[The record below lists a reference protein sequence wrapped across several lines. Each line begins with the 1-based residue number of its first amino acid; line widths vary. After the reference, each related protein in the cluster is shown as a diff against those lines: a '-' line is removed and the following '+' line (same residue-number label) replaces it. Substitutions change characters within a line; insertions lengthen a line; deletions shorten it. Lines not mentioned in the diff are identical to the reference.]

1 MFFLLILESF
11 SVYKQPFFDYPCLLA
26 RFRYLEAKQINI
38 HAELIEACL
47 QNDSVAQYKLY
58 SLYSKAM
65 LNVAFRI
72 CNNTEQAEDL
82 LQESF
87 ISAFKNLSSFK
98 GTASFGSWLKRIVVN
113 TSLNYLRSK
122 KIEFEEL
129 QEDKNGVPEEKVDY
143 SDQELMV
150 GVVKDGIA
158 QLPTGYRLVISLYL
172 LEGYD
177 HKEIAEVLGIS
188 VSTSKS
194 QYNRAKIKLRE
205 IIKSK
210 SYDTGYAG

>member
-1 MFFLLILESF
+1 
-11 SVYKQPFFDYPCLLA
+11 
-26 RFRYLEAKQINI
+26 LEAKQINI
-38 HAELIEACL
+38 HADLIEACL

-72 CNNTEQAEDL
+72 CNNVEQAEDL

-98 GTASFGSWLKRIVVN
+98 GTASFGSWLKRIVIN

-122 KIEFEEL
+122 KMEFDELEESDSPVVEEDVDFSGQNLLVSKVKEGIE
-129 QEDKNGVPEEKVDY
+129 
-143 SDQELMV
+143 
-150 GVVKDGIA
+150 

-177 HKEIAEVLGIS
+177 HKEIAEVLEIS
-188 VSTSKS
+188 ESTSKS
-194 QYNRAKIKLRE
+194 QYNRAKRKLRE
-205 IIKSK
+205 IIKAK

>member
-1 MFFLLILESF
+1 
-11 SVYKQPFFDYPCLLA
+11 
-26 RFRYLEAKQINI
+26 
-38 HAELIEACL
+38 
-47 QNDSVAQYKLY
+47 
-58 SLYSKAM
+58 M

-87 ISAFKNLSSFK
+87 VSAFKNLSSFK

-122 KIEFEEL
+122 KLEFEEL
-129 QEDKNGVPEEKVDY
+129 EGKEAVVEDVDY
-143 SDQELMV
+143 GNDQELMV
-150 GVVKDGIA
+150 GRVKDGIA

-177 HKEIAEVLGIS
+177 HKEIAEVLNIS
-188 VSTSKS
+188 ESTSKS
-194 QYNRAKIKLRE
+194 QYNRAKNKLRE
-205 IIKSK
+205 IIKPK

>member
-1 MFFLLILESF
+1 M
-11 SVYKQPFFDYPCLLA
+11 
-26 RFRYLEAKQINI
+26 EAKQINI
-38 HAELIEACL
+38 HADLIEACL

-65 LNVAFRI
+65 LNVAYRI
-72 CNNTEQAEDL
+72 CNDLDQAEDL
-82 LQESF
+82 LQDAF
-87 ISAFKNLSSFK
+87 INAFKNLSSFK

-122 KIEFEEL
+122 KLQFEEL
-129 QEDKNGVPEEKVDY
+129 EEGKISVIEEELSDDCQDY
-143 SDQELMV
+143 LVEQ
-150 GVVKDGIA
+150 VKDGIT

-177 HKEIAEVLGIS
+177 HKEIAEVLNIS
-188 VSTSKS
+188 ESTSKS
-194 QYNRAKIKLRE
+194 QYNRAKSKLRQ
-205 IIKSK
+205 IIKVK